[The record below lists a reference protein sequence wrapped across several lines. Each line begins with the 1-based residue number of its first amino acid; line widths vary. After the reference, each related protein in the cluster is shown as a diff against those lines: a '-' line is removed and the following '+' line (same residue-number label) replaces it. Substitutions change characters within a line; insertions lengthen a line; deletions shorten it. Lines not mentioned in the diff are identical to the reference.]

1 VSGALPAI
9 GLAMWLGILTSV
21 SPCPLASNIAAVSW
35 LGTQPGRPRRVL
47 IAGLL
52 YTLGRVVTYTA
63 VGLVL
68 SLGAL
73 SLSAISLD
81 LQRYGS
87 MALGPLLMIV
97 GMFMLELI
105 KVRLPSTGILAAAA
119 ERIKGWGLWG
129 APALGVIFAL
139 AFCPV
144 SGALFFGSLVP
155 LAAGSHLPIVVPAVY
170 GIGTAVPVVVVSL
183 ALAAGG
189 EAVSRRFSQL
199 SRFEGAARRLT
210 GVVFIGIGIYLSL
223 KYIFQIVP

>member
-1 VSGALPAI
+1 MSGALPAI
-9 GLAMWLGILTSV
+9 GLAIWLGILTSV

-35 LGTQPGRPRRVL
+35 LGTRPGRPRRVL

-52 YTLGRVVTYTA
+52 YTLGRVFTYTA

-73 SLSAISLD
+73 SLSALPLD

-87 MALGPLLMIV
+87 MALGPLLIIV
-97 GMFMLELI
+97 GIFLLELI

-119 ERIKGWGLWG
+119 ERIQTWGLWG
-129 APALGVIFAL
+129 APVLGIMFAL
-139 AFCPV
+139 SFCPV

-155 LAAGSHLPIVVPAVY
+155 LATSSHLPIVVPAAY

-183 ALAAGG
+183 ALAVGG

-199 SRFEGAARRLT
+199 SRFEGVARRLT
-210 GVVFIGIGIYLSL
+210 GVVFVGVGISLSL
-223 KYIFQIVP
+223 KYIFQVVP